1 MVEQVALHER
11 ASSAAYFT
19 ECRDLNRY
27 KDNARVSKRL
37 LQQKLDKVVEGKEVL
52 LEKYYAYAEKA
63 NKDLDSE
70 QFVSWI
76 TPKLDIANDVLDE
89 VFVIIEELEAKSEN
103 EQLKGTPQAKPWRTK
118 RKGIMQLLNYKQIL
132 TRQH

>member
-1 MVEQVALHER
+1 MTEQVALHGR
-11 ASSAAYFT
+11 ASSAAYLT
-19 ECRDLNRY
+19 ECIRDLNRC

-37 LQQKLDKVVEGKEVL
+37 LQQKLDKVVKGKEVL

-70 QFVSWI
+70 QLVSWI

-103 EQLKGTPQAKPWRTK
+103 EQL
-118 RKGIMQLLNYKQIL
+118 
-132 TRQH
+132 